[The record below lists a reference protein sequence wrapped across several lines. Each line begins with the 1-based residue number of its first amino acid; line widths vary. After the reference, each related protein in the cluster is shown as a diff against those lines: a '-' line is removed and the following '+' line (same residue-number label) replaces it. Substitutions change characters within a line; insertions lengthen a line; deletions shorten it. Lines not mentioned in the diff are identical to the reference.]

1 MNYKDIFTAAFS
13 EVAPR
18 KSEDAAAREI
28 IEKGKAMKTAK
39 TSTRK
44 IFTSIAAAA
53 AVLMIGGV
61 TVGAATGW
69 SFTDAFDK
77 LFADRAQ
84 DASYENP
91 IDYSSYVSPIDFSKM
106 GKELDH
112 SFEGDGYTLNV
123 RGAAA
128 SDKTLFLLYDI
139 TFTEEFLTANN
150 IDKEIISN
158 PVSFIKLGE
167 SSSSTNFMY
176 MNEGNT
182 FSYCEMY
189 HCHDSSLSG
198 KTVEIEFRS
207 IDAGNYG
214 IISCDHEF
222 DLKID
227 FAETDD
233 VHTIELDE
241 TIQAGEDTVT
251 LDKIAYDAF
260 SVELIFNSITSSN
273 HVMLWNTFLTG
284 YITKTDGTQIALLSA
299 GGLSDGNTGV
309 GSFIAD
315 YTIPVLPEEIASI
328 TFGDYTI
335 PLT

>member
-1 MNYKDIFTAAFS
+1 MNYKDIFNAAFS
-13 EVAPR
+13 EVAPQ

-28 IEKGKAMKTAK
+28 IEKGKAMKTTR

-61 TVGAATGW
+61 SVGAATGW
-69 SFTDAFDK
+69 SFTGAFDK

-84 DASYENP
+84 DA
-91 IDYSSYVSPIDFSKM
+91 SYVSPIDFSKM
-106 GKELDH
+106 GKELDE

-128 SDKTLFLLYDI
+128 SDQTLFLLYDV
-139 TFTEEFLTANN
+139 TFTEEFITENN
-150 IDKEIISN
+150 IDKESIAA
-158 PVSFIKLGE
+158 PACFIELGE
-167 SSSSTNFMY
+167 SSSATDTLYTS
-176 MNEGNT
+176 EGNT
-182 FSYCEMY
+182 YSYCKVY
-189 HCHDSSLSG
+189 HRHDGTLAG
-198 KTVEIEFRS
+198 KTSEVVFRS

-214 IISCDHEF
+214 TISCDHRF

-233 VHTIELDE
+233 VHTVELDE
-241 TIQAGEDTVT
+241 AIQTGEDTVI
-251 LDKIAYDAF
+251 LDKIVYDAF
-260 SVELIFNSITSSN
+260 SIELISNGVTPNNHGEIWDTLITGHIN
-273 HVMLWNTFLTG
+273 
-284 YITKTDGTQIALLSA
+284 KTDGTQIALLSA

-315 YTIPVLPEEIASI
+315 YTIPVLPEEIESI
-328 TFGDYTI
+328 TFGDITI

>member
-13 EVAPR
+13 EAAPH
-18 KSEDAAAREI
+18 KSDAEAAREI
-28 IEKGKAMKTAK
+28 IEKGKAMKTTKHSA
-39 TSTRK
+39 RK

-53 AVLMIGGV
+53 AVLIVGGV

-69 SFTDAFDK
+69 DFLGAFNK
-77 LFADRAQ
+77 VFADRAE
-84 DASYENP
+84 DA
-91 IDYSSYVSPIDFSKM
+91 SYVSPIDFSKM
-106 GKELDH
+106 GKELDE
-112 SFEGDGYTLNV
+112 SFVGDGYTLNV

-128 SDKTLFLLYDI
+128 SDQTLFLLYDV

-150 IDKEIISN
+150 INKEIISN
-158 PVSFIKLGE
+158 PVAFIKLGE
-167 SSSSTNFMY
+167 SSSSTNYMY

-182 FSYCEMY
+182 FSFCEMY

-214 IISCDHEF
+214 TIDCDHEF

-227 FAETDD
+227 FAETED

-241 TIQAGEDTVT
+241 TIQTGKDTVI
-251 LDKIAYDAF
+251 LDKIVYDAF
-260 SVELIFNSITSSN
+260 SAELILNGMTPDN
-273 HVMLWNTFLTG
+273 HEFCNTLTTG
-284 YITKTDGTQIALLSA
+284 HITKTDGTQVTLLS
-299 GGLSDGNTGV
+299 GGGMSDGNTGI

-315 YTIPVLPEEIASI
+315 YTIPVLPEEIESI
-328 TFGDYTI
+328 TFGDITI
-335 PLT
+335 PLK

>member
-13 EVAPR
+13 EAAPR
-18 KSEDAAAREI
+18 KSEEAAVREI

-39 TSTRK
+39 RSTRK

-53 AVLMIGGV
+53 AVLIVGGV

-77 LFADRAQ
+77 LFAERAE
-84 DASYENP
+84 DA
-91 IDYSSYVSPIDFSKM
+91 SYVSPIDFTKM
-106 GKELDH
+106 GKELDEK
-112 SFEGDGYTLNV
+112 FEGDGYTLNV

-128 SDKTLFLLYDI
+128 SDKTLFLLYDV

-150 IDKEIISN
+150 IDKGSISN
-158 PVSFIKLGE
+158 PVAFIKLGE
-167 SSSSTNFMY
+167 SSSSTNTLY
-176 MNEGNT
+176 MSEGNT
-182 FSYCEMY
+182 FSYYEMY

-198 KTVEIEFRS
+198 KTVEVEFRS

-214 IISCDHEF
+214 NISCDHKF

-233 VHTIELDE
+233 VHTVELDE

-260 SVELIFNSITSSN
+260 SVELIFNYVTPSNQGELWDILITGHIN
-273 HVMLWNTFLTG
+273 
-284 YITKTDGTQIALLSA
+284 KTDGTQIALLSA

-315 YTIPVLPEEIASI
+315 YTVPILPQEIESI

-335 PLT
+335 PLK